1 MADPVSIS
9 TSLQNL
15 TCQIQAMQ
23 FYRQQTNDTT
33 ADSWLATLKS
43 TLASNITS
51 TDQPQGY
58 ASALA
63 QSVFPGTVY

>member
-15 TCQIQAMQ
+15 KCQIQAMQ
-23 FYRQQTNDTT
+23 FYQQITNDLT
-33 ADSWLATLKS
+33 AQTWIASLET
-43 TLASNITS
+43 TLAANEGS
-51 TDQPQGY
+51 TPPAGY

-63 QSVFPGTVY
+63 QSVFTG